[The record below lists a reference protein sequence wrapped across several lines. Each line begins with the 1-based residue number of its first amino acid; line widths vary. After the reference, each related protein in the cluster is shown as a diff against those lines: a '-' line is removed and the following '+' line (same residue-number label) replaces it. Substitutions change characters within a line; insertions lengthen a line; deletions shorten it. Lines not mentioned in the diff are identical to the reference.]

1 MIYYIS
7 MEQWMHQYYAER
19 RMRIEEILISCAAAN
34 NGVELL
40 LDLRRRVRLL
50 LDRFLLD
57 LLVLLD
63 IAWWWWRCRF
73 VA

>member
-1 MIYYIS
+1 
-7 MEQWMHQYYAER
+7 
-19 RMRIEEILISCAAAN
+19 MRIEEILISCAAAN